1 MQFPSSTPAD
11 GDRFPLAVLTRY
23 VLTPDLAWSDGRWQ
37 VEGVVAGE
45 QVDHGDGEPRQIH
58 NEVWLWPGL
67 EVSLH
72 KDQAESYYMNL
83 VSEKPSV
90 FLVCTHTPEGQLKPV
105 LVTLS
110 FDEAAAYEE
119 GDQVIADAPMPAEI
133 YQWLEAFVVAHYVP
147 EKRRK
152 RKRDNWK

>member
-1 MQFPSSTPAD
+1 MQISASTPTD

-23 VLTPDLAWSDGRWQ
+23 VLTPNLAWSDGRWQ

-45 QVDHGDGEPRQIH
+45 QVDRGAGEPRQVH
-58 NEVWLWPGL
+58 NGVWLWPGL

-72 KDQAESYYMNL
+72 KDQAESYYLNL
-83 VSEKPSV
+83 VSDKPSV
-90 FLVCTHTPEGQLKPV
+90 FLVCTHTSEGQLKPV
-105 LVTLS
+105 LGTLS

-119 GDQVIADAPMPAEI
+119 GDQVIADVPMPAEV
-133 YQWLEAFVVAHYVP
+133 YQWLEAFVIAHYIP